1 MSRGDKIAEE
11 RDNLTSKLSD
21 TQVWSRV
28 IGNILTLRENAV
40 DTIEILFEAIPDL
53 AVILSNITLYKSK
66 GLIDMTTYNDLM
78 TECLL
83 KLNRLKRT
91 VTYNPLR
98 YTD

>member
-1 MSRGDKIAEE
+1 MSRDEKIAEE
-11 RDNLTSKLSD
+11 RDDLTSKLSD

-28 IGNILTLRENAV
+28 IGNILTLRENTV

-53 AVILSNITLYKSK
+53 AVIMSNITLYKSK

-91 VTYNPLR
+91 VTYNPLH